1 MKTIRFKKNVT
12 RYKSLVYSH
21 AYYFMGNTEDAA
33 DITQEVLLKLWHHLD
48 KIAPGAMK
56 SWLLKVTRNLCIDC
70 SRRNKEVAFSTLT
83 NGSYPEKFEVEQVE
97 AGLNPEEETI
107 NIDTKNRILDAI
119 QKLPPK
125 IKDVIIMRE
134 IHDLKYEDIASSMDL
149 PMNSVKVYLHRGR
162 KLLFEYLKPYFG
174 DQVIG

>member
-1 MKTIRFKKNVT
+1 
-12 RYKSLVYSH
+12 
-21 AYYFMGNTEDAA
+21 
-33 DITQEVLLKLWHHLD
+33 
-48 KIAPGAMK
+48 
-56 SWLLKVTRNLCIDC
+56 LKVTRNLCIDH
-70 SRRNKEVAFSTLT
+70 SRQKREVAFSTLT
-83 NGSYPEKFEVEQVE
+83 NSSNTERLELDQIE

-107 NIDTKNRILDAI
+107 NIDAKDRILNAI

-174 DQVIG
+174 

>member
-1 MKTIRFKKNVT
+1 MKKTQFKKLVA
-12 RYKSLVYSH
+12 RYKDIVYSH
-21 AYYFMGNTEDAA
+21 AYYFTGNNDDAA

-70 SRRNKEVAFSTLT
+70 SRQKREIAFSTMT
-83 NGSYPEKFEVEQVE
+83 NSAKFELEQID
-97 AGLNPEEETI
+97 ASLNPEEETI
-107 NIDTKNRILDAI
+107 NIDAKDRILNAI

-134 IHDLKYEDIASSMDL
+134 IHDLKYEDIAASMDI
-149 PMNSVKVYLHRGR
+149 PINSVKAYLHRGR
-162 KLLFEYLKPYFG
+162 KLLVNYLKPHYQQGF
-174 DQVIG
+174 

>member
-1 MKTIRFKKNVT
+1 MKKTQFKKFVA
-12 RYKSLVYSH
+12 RYKDLIYSH
-21 AYYFMGNTEDAA
+21 AYYFTGNTDDAA

-48 KIAPGAMK
+48 KIAPGAVK
-56 SWLLKVTRNLCIDC
+56 SWLLKVTRNLCIDH
-70 SRRNKEVAFSTLT
+70 SRQKREVAFSTLT
-83 NGSYPEKFEVEQVE
+83 NSSNTERLELDQIE

-107 NIDTKNRILDAI
+107 NIDAKDRILNAI

-174 DQVIG
+174 